1 MADERPWERPLAETL
16 AIEPAGEDVFRTALD
31 GFGGVTLGCAT
42 LAAARTAE
50 GRSLHSLHT
59 YFLRP
64 VPPEQS
70 IELAVERMRDGRRF
84 AHRRVRVRHGERLLC
99 ELVASF
105 TTPGEGAEYQ
115 DARPEAAPQ
124 PDELPSEEEVARA
137 EGWQQGE
144 PGPLGGALEWRWI
157 DGTPW
162 SDPRS
167 DTSSRYRAWVRP
179 RTALSADP
187 GLHAAALAFL
197 SDYHSHMSV
206 ARRLG
211 GPFEPFGYT
220 SLDQVLW
227 VHRDLLWDDWRL
239 LVTESDVAHAGRALT
254 RRALHTRDGRLVAS
268 MAQEQL
274 IPPAPT
280 GEGA

>member
-1 MADERPWERPLAETL
+1 VAAARPWERSLAEAL
-16 AIEPAGEDVFRTALD
+16 AIEPVGADVFRAELD

-42 LAAARTAE
+42 LAAACTAG
-50 GRSLHSLHT
+50 GRSLHSLHA

-64 VPPEQS
+64 VPAQQWV
-70 IELAVERMRDGRRF
+70 ELAVERVRDGRRT
-84 AHRRVRVRHGERLLC
+84 AHRRVRIRHGERLLC

-115 DARPEAAPQ
+115 DARVEAAP
-124 PDELPSEEEVARA
+124 PPEDLPSEDEVARA
-137 EGWQQGE
+137 EGWKRDE

-162 SDPRS
+162 SDPRP
-167 DTSSRYRAWVRP
+167 DTPSRYRAWVRS
-179 RTALSADP
+179 RGALAPDP
-187 GLHAAALAFL
+187 PLQAAALAFL

-211 GPFEPFGYT
+211 GRFEPFGYT
-220 SLDQVLW
+220 SLDQALW
-227 VHRDLLWDDWRL
+227 VHRDLAWDDWRL

-268 MAQEQL
+268 MAQEQM
-274 IPPAPT
+274 IP
-280 GEGA
+280 GAAGD